1 MNCLIALSLSSLSD
15 NILLLLSLLVFIAL
29 LLSKIGFRF
38 GMPLMVLFLALGMFA
53 GEDGLGLTFDNYNVA
68 YSSGQIAMS
77 IILLTGGLETNFK
90 VIKPILVQGSLLA
103 TLGVLLTALF
113 TGMFIYYVF
122 GWNFTFRPVIS
133 CLLFGAVMASTD
145 SAAVFSILRGKGTGL
160 KGRLSPLLELES
172 GGNDPMAYILT
183 ILFVQI
189 LVSSVDGGGETRASV
204 LIGQASLSLLL
215 QLGFGILVGFGMG
228 YLSKY
233 LLRKVQLN
241 GSPLY
246 AIMILSIGLFTNA
259 LSSMIGGN
267 GLLALYIA
275 AVIMGNDK
283 KLPYRKDV
291 LKFLDGITW
300 LVQLLMFLMLG
311 LLVNPSELPPI
322 ILPAMLVGAFMM
334 LVARPAS
341 VFLCLAPFRNVS
353 FREKAMISWVGLKGA
368 GPILFAMAPVVAG
381 VSKSGQIF
389 NCVFVITLMSLLL
402 QGMTIPAASK
412 ILRVYKPDEKEPDT
426 LGLEVPDEMGHLT
439 GHTLTKNDLE
449 HGATLKDM
457 NMPQGT
463 RVIMLK
469 READYIVPTGKLTL
483 KEGDKMVILVSEEDK
498 EENQEPISE

>member
-15 NILLLLSLLVFIAL
+15 NILLFLSLLVFIAL

-38 GMPLMVLFLALGMFA
+38 GMPLMVIFLALGMLA
-53 GEDGLGLTFDNYNVA
+53 GEDGLGLKFNNFNVA
-68 YSSGQIAMS
+68 YSIGQIAMS

-103 TLGVLLTALF
+103 TFGVLLTAIF

-122 GWNFTFRPVIS
+122 GQHFTFRPVIS

-189 LVSSVDGGGETRASV
+189 LVSSAGGGGETRASAI
-204 LIGQASLSLLL
+204 IGHASVSLLF
-215 QLGFGILVGFGMG
+215 QLGFGLLVGFGVG
-228 YLSKY
+228 HLSKF
-233 LLRKVQLN
+233 LLRKVRLN

-246 AIMILSIGLFTNA
+246 AIMILSLGIFANA
-259 LSSMIGGN
+259 FASMIGGN

-311 LLVNPSELPPI
+311 LLVNPSELPPVI
-322 ILPAMLVGAFMM
+322 VPAMLVGGFMM

-341 VFLCLAPFRNVS
+341 VFLCLAPFRNIK
-353 FREKAMISWVGLKGA
+353 FREKLMISWVGLKGA

-381 VSKSGQIF
+381 VSNSDQIF
-389 NCVFVITLMSLLL
+389 NSVFVITLMSLVL
-402 QGMTIPAASK
+402 QGMTIPTASK
-412 ILRVYKPDEKEPDT
+412 ILKVYKPDEKEPDT
-426 LGLEVPDEMGHLT
+426 LGLEVPDEMGKLT
-439 GHTLTKNDLE
+439 GYTLTANDLE
-449 HGATLKDM
+449 HGTTLRDM
-457 NMPQGT
+457 NMPYGT
-463 RVIMLK
+463 RVIMIK
-469 READYIVPTGKLTL
+469 RNEDYIVPNGHVKL
-483 KEGDKMVILVSEEDK
+483 KEGDKMVILVSGEDK
-498 EENQEPISE
+498 EE

>member
-1 MNCLIALSLSSLSD
+1 MGMALRFRNLAIDSHH
-15 NILLLLSLLVFIAL
+15 ILA
-29 LLSKIGFRF
+29 
-38 GMPLMVLFLALGMFA
+38 
-53 GEDGLGLTFDNYNVA
+53 
-68 YSSGQIAMS
+68 
-77 IILLTGGLETNFK
+77 
-90 VIKPILVQGSLLA
+90 
-103 TLGVLLTALF
+103 
-113 TGMFIYYVF
+113 
-122 GWNFTFRPVIS
+122 
-133 CLLFGAVMASTD
+133 
-145 SAAVFSILRGKGTGL
+145 
-160 KGRLSPLLELES
+160 
-172 GGNDPMAYILT
+172 
-183 ILFVQI
+183 
-189 LVSSVDGGGETRASV
+189 
-204 LIGQASLSLLL
+204 
-215 QLGFGILVGFGMG
+215 
-228 YLSKY
+228 Y

-412 ILRVYKPDEKEPDT
+412 ILRVYKPDEKELDT

-463 RVIMLK
+463 RVIMIK
-469 READYIVPTGKLTL
+469 REEDYIVPTGKLTL

-498 EENQEPISE
+498 EENQELISE